1 MSSQSTRLS
10 SNASPRPNAFLLRS
24 AIVAALGGLLF
35 GFDTVVISG
44 TTQAVRDAYALS
56 NWLLGVYVFSGLV
69 GTIVGA
75 AAGGFLA
82 DRYGRRA
89 SLRVLGVM
97 YLISAI
103 GCAFAWNWP
112 SLLAFR
118 VLAGLGIGGSS
129 VIGPMYITEVSPA
142 AWRGRLVGLFQFN
155 IVTGILIA
163 YLSNYLVGQ
172 EGFGGAEWHVKLGV
186 AAIPALAFLLLLFTI
201 PRSPRW
207 LVMRGFTDEAR
218 EVLRRTGEPNYE
230 EEIREI
236 QRDIASRQKT
246 SEPLFRAKYKLPVFL
261 AITIG
266 MFNQLTGINA
276 LLYYANDIFARAG
289 FSKTS
294 GDLGAVII
302 GFTNFVLTI
311 VALSMIDKLG
321 RKKLLLI
328 GAAGCAACLFGVS
341 GVFFHAVPP
350 AALLPFF
357 VAFIGFFAF
366 SQGAVIW
373 VYLGEVFPTNVRGKG
388 QSLGSFSHWFM
399 NALISLIFPT
409 MAARSGGYPFL
420 FFAIMTMLQF
430 FVVLS
435 IYPETS
441 GVPLEEMQARMGVH

>member
-1 MSSQSTRLS
+1 MSSATIGSARGK
-10 SNASPRPNAFLLRS
+10 PNSFLLRS

-44 TTQAVRDAYALS
+44 TTQAVRQVYALS
-56 NWLLGVYVFSGLV
+56 DWLLGVYVFSGLV
-69 GTIVGA
+69 GTIAGA

-82 DRYGRRA
+82 DGYGRRA
-89 SLRVLGVM
+89 SLRVLGLV
-97 YLISAI
+97 YVVSAL

-118 VLAGLGIGGSS
+118 VLAGLAIGGSS

-142 AWRGRLVGLFQFN
+142 SWRGRLVGLFQFN

-163 YLSNYLVGQ
+163 YLSNYLVGRAAM
-172 EGFGGAEWHVKLGV
+172 GALEWRVKLGV
-186 AAIPALAFLLLLFTI
+186 AALPALLFLVLLYTI

-207 LVMRGFTDEAR
+207 LVMRGFTAEAR
-218 EVLRRTGEPNYE
+218 DVLRRTGEPDFDKE
-230 EEIREI
+230 V
-236 QRDIASRQKT
+236 RDIEADIAESRKKT
-246 SEPLFRAKYKLPVFL
+246 AEPLFQAKYKLPVFL

-266 MFNQLTGINA
+266 VFNQLTGINA
-276 LLYYANDIFARAG
+276 LLYYANDIFGRAG

-294 GDLGAVII
+294 GDLGAMII

-328 GAAGCAACLFGVS
+328 GAAGCAVCLAGVA
-341 GVFFHAVPP
+341 GVFFNLVP
-350 AALLPFF
+350 AGALLPLF

-399 NALISLIFPT
+399 NALISLIFPV

-420 FFAIMTMLQF
+420 FFAIMTLVQF
-430 FVVLS
+430 FVVLGV
-435 IYPETS
+435 YPETS
-441 GVPLEEMQARMGVH
+441 GVPLEEMQARMQIQ

>member
-10 SNASPRPNAFLLRS
+10 TPASPRPNAFLLRS

-44 TTQAVRDAYALS
+44 TTHAVRDVYSLS

-75 AAGGFLA
+75 AGGGFLA

-89 SLRVLGVM
+89 SLRILGVM
-97 YLISAI
+97 YLLSAV
-103 GCAFAWNWP
+103 GCALAWNWP

-129 VIGPMYITEVSPA
+129 VIGPMYITEVAPA

-155 IVTGILIA
+155 IVTGILVA

-172 EGFGGAEWHVKLGV
+172 GGFGDAEWRMKLGV
-186 AAIPALAFLLLLFTI
+186 AAIPALFFLLLLFTI

-207 LVMRGFTDEAR
+207 LMMRGFADEAR
-218 EVLRRTGEPNYE
+218 ETLRRTGEPNYE
-230 EEIREI
+230 EEIRQI
-236 QRDIASRQKT
+236 QADIAASRQKT

-266 MFNQLTGINA
+266 IFNQLTGINA

-302 GFTNFVLTI
+302 GFTNFALTI

-328 GAAGCAACLFGVS
+328 GAAGCAACLAGVS
-341 GVFFHAVPP
+341 GVFFHLVSP

-420 FFAIMTMLQF
+420 FFAVMTLLQF

-435 IYPETS
+435 VYPETS
-441 GVPLEEMQARMGVH
+441 GIPLEEMQARMH

>member
-1 MSSQSTRLS
+1 MSLS
-10 SNASPRPNAFLLRS
+10 VPGSARPNSFLLRS
-24 AIVAALGGLLF
+24 AIVAAIGGLLF

-44 TTQAVRDAYALS
+44 TTQAVRDVYALS

-75 AAGGFLA
+75 AAGGLLA
-82 DRYGRRA
+82 DAYGRRA
-89 SLRVLGVM
+89 SLRILAVM
-97 YLISAI
+97 YLISAV
-103 GCAFAWNWP
+103 GCALAWSWP

-129 VIGPMYITEVSPA
+129 VIGPMYITEVAPA
-142 AWRGRLVGLFQFN
+142 AWRGRLVGLFQLN

-172 EGFGGAEWHVKLGV
+172 AGLGGEEWRVKLGV
-186 AAIPALAFLLLLFTI
+186 AAIPALVFLALLFTI

-207 LVMRGFTDEAR
+207 LVTRGLVDEAR
-218 EVLRRTGEPNYE
+218 ETLRRTGEPNYR
-230 EEIREI
+230 EEIEQI
-236 QRDIASRQKT
+236 QNDIAQSRQKT
-246 SEPLFRAKYKLPVFL
+246 SEPLFRAKYRLPVFL

-266 MFNQLTGINA
+266 LFNQLTGINA
-276 LLYYANDIFARAG
+276 LLYYANDIFGRAG

-302 GFTNFVLTI
+302 GFTNFVLTV

-341 GVFFHAVPP
+341 AVFFHAAPP
-350 AALLPFF
+350 SALLPFF

-420 FFAIMTMLQF
+420 FFAVMTAVQF

-441 GVPLEEMQARMGVH
+441 GVPLEEMQARMGAH

>member
-1 MSSQSTRLS
+1 
-10 SNASPRPNAFLLRS
+10 
-24 AIVAALGGLLF
+24 
-35 GFDTVVISG
+35 
-44 TTQAVRDAYALS
+44 
-56 NWLLGVYVFSGLV
+56 
-69 GTIVGA
+69 
-75 AAGGFLA
+75 
-82 DRYGRRA
+82 
-89 SLRVLGVM
+89 
-97 YLISAI
+97 
-103 GCAFAWNWP
+103 
-112 SLLAFR
+112 
-118 VLAGLGIGGSS
+118 
-129 VIGPMYITEVSPA
+129 
-142 AWRGRLVGLFQFN
+142 LVGLFQFN
-155 IVTGILIA
+155 IVSGILLA

-172 EGFGGAEWHVKLGV
+172 GGFGGAEWRVKLGV
-186 AAIPALAFLLLLFTI
+186 AAIPALVFLLLLFTI

-207 LVMRGFTDEAR
+207 LVTRGHTDEAR
-218 EVLRRTGEPNYE
+218 EVLRRTGEPNFE
-230 EEIREI
+230 EAIREI
-236 QRDIASRQKT
+236 EADIAASRQKT

-266 MFNQLTGINA
+266 LFNQLTGINA
-276 LLYYANDIFARAG
+276 LLYYANDIFRAAG

-294 GDLGAVII
+294 GDLGALII

-341 GVFFHAVPP
+341 GVFFHAMP
-350 AALLPFF
+350 ATVLLPFF

-420 FFAIMTMLQF
+420 FFAVMTVLQF

-441 GVPLEEMQARMGVH
+441 GVPLEEMQARMGVQ